1 MCPIDCQAYSCVMVR
16 HKSDFLMLSTED
28 LLVRRREMAS
38 CLGDLEDVLLG
49 SLVEQ
54 TRRCGKADCRCATGE
69 PHGPYSYL
77 TSRRGR
83 RGMRYV
89 PAAMASVVAAYLS
102 RGEQVEAALAEI
114 SAINVELLAR
124 RELGYDAPP

>member
-1 MCPIDCQAYSCVMVR
+1 VVVG
-16 HKSDFLMLSTED
+16 HKPDFLKLSTED
-28 LLVRRREMAS
+28 LLVRRRGLAA
-38 CLGDLEDVLLG
+38 CLADLEEVLLG

-54 TRRCGKADCRCATGE
+54 TRRCGKADCRCASGD

-77 TSRRGR
+77 TPRRGR

-89 PAAMASVVAAYLS
+89 PASMAPVVAAYLG

-124 RELGYDAPP
+124 RELG

>member
-1 MCPIDCQAYSCVMVR
+1 VVVG
-16 HKSDFLMLSTED
+16 HKSEFLKLSTEE
-28 LLVRRREMAS
+28 LLARRREMAS
-38 CLGDLEDVLLG
+38 CIGELEEVLLG

-54 TRRCGKADCRCATGE
+54 TRRCGKTDCRCATGE

-77 TSRRGR
+77 TPRRGR

-89 PAAMASVVAAYLS
+89 PAAMTPVVTAYLS

-124 RELGYDAPP
+124 RELG

>member
-1 MCPIDCQAYSCVMVR
+1 
-16 HKSDFLMLSTED
+16 
-28 LLVRRREMAS
+28 MAS
-38 CLGDLEDVLLG
+38 CIGELEEVLLG

-54 TRRCGKADCRCATGE
+54 TRRCGKTDCRCATGE

-77 TSRRGR
+77 TPRRGR

-89 PAAMASVVAAYLS
+89 PAAMTPVVTAYLS

-124 RELGYDAPP
+124 RELG

>member
-1 MCPIDCQAYSCVMVR
+1 MVR
-16 HKSDFLMLSTED
+16 HKSKFLKLSTED
-28 LLVRRREMAS
+28 LLVRRREMAT
-38 CLGDLEDVLLG
+38 CLGDLEEVLLG

-54 TRRCGKADCRCATGE
+54 TRKCGKADCRCASGE

-77 TSRRGR
+77 TPRRGR

-89 PAAMASVVAAYLS
+89 PAVMAPVVTAYLS

-124 RELGYDAPP
+124 RELG